1 MRYLSLTCLIIL
13 SGLFSLPLVGNA
25 ADAPPSKEDLIK
37 ALTPAKKTKS
47 TAASGSEKVHFRGIQ
62 VIESESAASLQEEKI
77 EPPTVVYIACDVS
90 MVELTANTLL
100 PSNSTSLPKS
110 VVVGVVPLSTLS
122 AELKRVSAPPGRTVR
137 LEITYKGALIPALLR
152 SSVLVFEIVGEP
164 MVRFAMVMVFVKLD
178 EVVASM
184 VTVIGV
190 VGARLVM

>member
-77 EPPTVVYIACDVS
+77 EPPTVQLQQISFEFNSAK
-90 MVELTANTLL
+90 LTPEAQVTLDNL
-100 PSNSTSLPKS
+100 AAAMNEERLKPFRFKLIGHTDS
-110 VVVGVVPLSTLS
+110 VGGAEFNQTLS
-122 AELKRVSAPPGRTVR
+122 IQRAQSALEYLTKRHHIEVSRLQIEGKGFSEPADPANPEGAVNRRVQVTNLGKAE
-137 LEITYKGALIPALLR
+137 
-152 SSVLVFEIVGEP
+152 
-164 MVRFAMVMVFVKLD
+164 
-178 EVVASM
+178 
-184 VTVIGV
+184 
-190 VGARLVM
+190 